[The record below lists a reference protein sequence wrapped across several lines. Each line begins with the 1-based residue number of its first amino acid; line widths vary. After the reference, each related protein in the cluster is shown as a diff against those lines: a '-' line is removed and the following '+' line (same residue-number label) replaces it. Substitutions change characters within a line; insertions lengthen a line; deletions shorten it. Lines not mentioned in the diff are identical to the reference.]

1 MQELNQKQI
10 KAEQLLRQRNEMRQQ
25 CSEKWKISSKKNT
38 HNDLRDEKSRNM
50 WGQHISP
57 G

>member
-1 MQELNQKQI
+1 MTI
-10 KAEQLLRQRNEMRQQ
+10 RQRNEMRQQ

-38 HNDLRDEKSRNM
+38 HNDLREEKSRNM
-50 WGQHISP
+50 WGQCISP